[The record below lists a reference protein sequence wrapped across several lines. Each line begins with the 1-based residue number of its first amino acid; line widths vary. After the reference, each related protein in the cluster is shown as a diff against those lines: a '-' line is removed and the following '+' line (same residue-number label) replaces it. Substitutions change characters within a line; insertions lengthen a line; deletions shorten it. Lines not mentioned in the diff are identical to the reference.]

1 MEILSTIDNPSRLMR
16 LSRSD
21 LPALAA
27 EMRERIIE
35 VVSKNGGHLGPGLG
49 GECHYHTQGWFYTLS
64 LMASKK
70 VLLRLPRQE
79 DWV

>member
-16 LSRSD
+16 FSGSD

-35 VVSKNGGHLGPGLG
+35 VVSKNGGHLGPGL
-49 GECHYHTQGWFYTLS
+49 
-64 LMASKK
+64 
-70 VLLRLPRQE
+70 
-79 DWV
+79 